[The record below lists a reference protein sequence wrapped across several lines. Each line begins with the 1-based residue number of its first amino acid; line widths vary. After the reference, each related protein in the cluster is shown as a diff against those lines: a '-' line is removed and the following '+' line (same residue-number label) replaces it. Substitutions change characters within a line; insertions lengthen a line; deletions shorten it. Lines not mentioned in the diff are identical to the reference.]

1 MSHSF
6 HLRIDEAPVTA
17 NLTKL
22 SPQFCPYWDCF
33 IVRHPVVEEAGI
45 AMPWLVALYTELVT
59 YRGLSNE
66 LEFRAYATFRVACP
80 ATFRLSGE

>member
-1 MSHSF
+1 
-6 HLRIDEAPVTA
+6 
-17 NLTKL
+17 
-22 SPQFCPYWDCF
+22 
-33 IVRHPVVEEAGI
+33 
-45 AMPWLVALYTELVT
+45 MPWLVALYTGLVM